1 MCVGSKS
8 ALNSIAPH
16 PKETISLQNN
26 LLKNLEI
33 NLEINNHNSL
43 IPTISIKVLFCYELH
58 QYCHDFGRSF
68 IKAEEECTFTGY
80 FL

>member
-8 ALNSIAPH
+8 ALNSIAPY

-43 IPTISIKVLFCYELH
+43 ITHDQHQSFVLL
-58 QYCHDFGRSF
+58 
-68 IKAEEECTFTGY
+68 
-80 FL
+80 